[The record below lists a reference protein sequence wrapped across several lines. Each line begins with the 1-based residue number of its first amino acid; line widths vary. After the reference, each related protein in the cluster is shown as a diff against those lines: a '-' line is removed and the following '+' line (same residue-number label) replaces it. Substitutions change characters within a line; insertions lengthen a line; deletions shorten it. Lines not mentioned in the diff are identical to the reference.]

1 LQWVA
6 LTLTAAFI
14 ENFVFFYLAAGLILC
29 VSQIPPGNPI
39 TIREGLSRAW
49 YHKRPIAGWTIIGAL
64 LWITAGPFAIG
75 FYLVTIFAL
84 PAIVLDNKDLVAA
97 LRESVSIFRRMWM
110 ETYVSFGSILLITMG
125 FVFLMLFF
133 LGQVAFVHGLDPGGI
148 VAGMIGLVVPVLM
161 AIGVVIMGI
170 ATFFLYKDEK
180 AGVPFNR

>member
-1 LQWVA
+1 
-6 LTLTAAFI
+6 
-14 ENFVFFYLAAGLILC
+14 
-29 VSQIPPGNPI
+29 
-39 TIREGLSRAW
+39 
-49 YHKRPIAGWTIIGAL
+49 
-64 LWITAGPFAIG
+64 
-75 FYLVTIFAL
+75 
-84 PAIVLDNKDLVAA
+84 
-97 LRESVSIFRRMWM
+97 MWM